1 MTIFFYSLLK
11 NGNCFGFPF
20 KNKTLLVLLQ
30 GVLVELETLA
40 FQVPLVLCTD
50 LFCFNKL
57 PSRRSTLTHETRA
70 KGSVY
75 VDERENSFCLTC
87 VLIQNTCILFCFMD
101 FNDYFRFRFKT
112 FDRENED
119 KNICPNI
126 VKYWGRTKR

>member
-1 MTIFFYSLLK
+1 M
-11 NGNCFGFPF
+11 
-20 KNKTLLVLLQ
+20 
-30 GVLVELETLA
+30 
-40 FQVPLVLCTD
+40 VLCTD

-57 PSRRSTLTHETRA
+57 PSRRSTLTRETRA

-112 FDRENED
+112 FDREIEDRKHLSKQSQVLGSNET
-119 KNICPNI
+119 INI
-126 VKYWGRTKR
+126 VSLGTFTLKVEGEICS